1 MGSVRHC
8 ACIYLAF
15 SIRPFSL
22 PYTADVYHIFNQGVP
37 LLYLMVCLHLPITN
51 RQTFPTRKEMDISRL
66 KICILSAAYNENENV
81 LVFYNA
87 VKNVIDRLPYTFEFC
102 FVNDGST
109 DGTLRIIRN
118 LAQEDSSVKYLSFSR
133 NFGQQ
138 IALKAGIDSI
148 DADAIIMMDSDLQ
161 HPPAMIPMLIETWLQ
176 KRVNIVNTL
185 REEDRDLSWFKKK
198 TSQWFY
204 KVLNNLSNLSLEPG
218 QADFRLIDRQVAQ
231 TLKNSKEQDVFLRGM
246 IQWIGYKQVNIPYKP
261 HKRFSGESKYTFKKM
276 LRLAMAG
283 ITSFSVKPLHGAI
296 YMGLTI
302 ALASFLYLPYVLYS
316 YMSGQ
321 AVDGWSSVLMTIAFF
336 GGLNLF
342 ILGIIGL
349 YIGKILIQ
357 NKERPLYIVQEHNI
371 YENSYSQF

>member
-1 MGSVRHC
+1 M
-8 ACIYLAF
+8 
-15 SIRPFSL
+15 
-22 PYTADVYHIFNQGVP
+22 
-37 LLYLMVCLHLPITN
+37 
-51 RQTFPTRKEMDISRL
+51 
-66 KICILSAAYNENENV
+66 SAAYNENENI

-87 VKNVIDRLPYTFEFC
+87 VKQVIDHLPYSFEFC
-102 FVNDGST
+102 FVNDGSS

-118 LAQEDSSVKYLSFSR
+118 LAREDHSVKYLSFSR

-161 HPPAMIPMLIETWLQ
+161 HPPSLIPVLIENWLRN
-176 KRVNIVNTL
+176 RVNVVNTI

-198 TSQWFY
+198 SSQWFY
-204 KVLNNLSNLSLEPG
+204 KVLNNISNLSLEPG
-218 QADFRLIDRQVAQ
+218 QADFRLIDRQVAE
-231 TLKNSKEQDVFLRGM
+231 TLKNSKEHDVFLRGM
-246 IQWIGYKQVNIPYKP
+246 IQWIGYKQMNIPYKP
-261 HKRFSGESKYTFKKM
+261 HKRFAGESKYTLSKM
-276 LRLAMAG
+276 VKLALAG

-296 YMGLTI
+296 YLGFTI
-302 ALASFLYLPYVLYS
+302 ALGSLLYLPYVFYS
-316 YMSGQ
+316 FFSGHV
-321 AVDGWSSVLMTIAFF
+321 VDGWSSVLITIAFF